1 MTFAI
6 AIFRGFLNLIY
17 AVFKLFPVRNKI
29 TLISRQSDSASE
41 DFLMLKTELKK
52 QSPDTEVKIL
62 CKKLRKSPPAL
73 FSYMGH
79 ILVQMYHIATSR
91 TVVLDSYCIPISI
104 LKQRKK
110 LRVIQ
115 IWHAMGALKKFG
127 LSIRGEE
134 EGSNPKLAK
143 AMRMHR
149 NYTCVIASG
158 KSCIKP
164 FAEAFGCSEEIIEIA
179 SLPRVDRLMSDK
191 QRQSIMDKIFD
202 RYPELKQ
209 TKDCNKKIIV
219 YAPTFRKHRDISN
232 EIVSLIREIKAEDR
246 IIVIKKHPLMEL
258 SMEESK
264 GVIIDNS
271 FSTEEMLY
279 IADFVIS
286 DYSAIVFEAALLEK
300 RMCFFAF
307 DLDEYKSSRSFY
319 LDYDSEMPGD
329 ICRTAYE
336 VETALRDSHFDVEAV
351 RRFARSYV
359 EKTDDVTKDLAG
371 IVLMKK

>member
-191 QRQSIMDKIFD
+191 QKQSVKDKIFD

-209 TKDCNKKIIV
+209 AKDYNKSIIV
-219 YAPTFRKHRDISN
+219 YAPTFRKRRDISS
-232 EIVSLIREIKAEDR
+232 EIESLIDEIKAEDR

-264 GVIIDNS
+264 GVIIDKS

-279 IADFVIS
+279 IADYVIS

-300 RMCFFAF
+300 RMCYFAF
-307 DLDEYKSSRSFY
+307 DLDEYKASRSFY
-319 LDYDSEMPGD
+319 LDYESDMPGAV
-329 ICRTAYE
+329 CRNAYE
-336 VETALRDSHFDVEAV
+336 VEAALRDFHFDVEAV

-359 EKTDDVTKDLAG
+359 EKTDDVTKNLAG

>member
-191 QRQSIMDKIFD
+191 QKQSVKDKIFD

-209 TKDCNKKIIV
+209 TKDYNKSIIV
-219 YAPTFRKHRDISN
+219 YAPTFRKHRDISS
-232 EIVSLIREIKAEDR
+232 EIESLIDEIKAEDR

-264 GVIIDNS
+264 GVIIDKF

-279 IADFVIS
+279 IADYVIS

-307 DLDEYKSSRSFY
+307 DLDEYKASRSFY
-319 LDYDSEMPGD
+319 LDYESDMPGD

-336 VETALRDSHFDVEAV
+336 VETALRDSHFDVDAV
-351 RRFARSYV
+351 RSFAHSYV
-359 EKTDDVTKDLAG
+359 EKTDYVTKELAD

>member
-52 QSPDTEVKIL
+52 QSPDTEIKIL

-164 FAEAFGCSEEIIEIA
+164 F
-179 SLPRVDRLMSDK
+179 DK
-191 QRQSIMDKIFD
+191 
-202 RYPELKQ
+202 YPELKPA
-209 TKDCNKKIIV
+209 KDCNKEIIV

-232 EIVSLIREIKAEDR
+232 EIASLVDEIKTEDR
-246 IIVIKKHPLMEL
+246 IVVIKKHPLMEL
-258 SMEESK
+258 SMDESE
-264 GVIIDNS
+264 GVIIDNF

-279 IADFVIS
+279 IADCVIS

-307 DLDEYKSSRSFY
+307 DLDEYKASRSFY

-336 VETALRDSHFDVEAV
+336 VETALRDSHFDVKAV

>member
-52 QSPDTEVKIL
+52 QSPDTEIKIL

-191 QRQSIMDKIFD
+191 QKQSVMDKIFD

-209 TKDCNKKIIV
+209 TKDCDKKIIV

-232 EIVSLIREIKAEDR
+232 EIASLVDEIKTEDR
-246 IIVIKKHPLMEL
+246 ILVIKKHPLMEL
-258 SMEESK
+258 SMDESE
-264 GVIIDNS
+264 GVIIDNF

-279 IADFVIS
+279 IADCVIS

-300 RMCFFAF
+300 HMCFYAF
-307 DLDEYKSSRSFY
+307 DLDEYKASRSFY
-319 LDYDSEMPGD
+319 LDYESDMPGAV
-329 ICRTAYE
+329 CRNAYE
-336 VETALRDSHFDVEAV
+336 VEAALRDFHFDVEAV
-351 RRFARSYV
+351 RSFAHSYV
-359 EKTDDVTKDLAG
+359 EKTDYVTKDLAG

>member
-191 QRQSIMDKIFD
+191 QKQSVKDKIFD

-209 TKDCNKKIIV
+209 AKDYNKSIIV
-219 YAPTFRKHRDISN
+219 YAPTFRKRRDISS
-232 EIVSLIREIKAEDR
+232 EIESLIDEIKAEDR

-264 GVIIDNS
+264 GVIIDKS

-279 IADFVIS
+279 IADYVIS

-300 RMCFFAF
+300 RMCYFAF
-307 DLDEYKSSRSFY
+307 DLDEYKASRSFY
-319 LDYDSEMPGD
+319 LDYESDMPGAV
-329 ICRTAYE
+329 CRNAYE
-336 VETALRDSHFDVEAV
+336 VEAALRDFHFDVEAV
-351 RRFARSYV
+351 RSFAHSYV
-359 EKTDDVTKDLAG
+359 EKTDYVTKDLAG

>member
-191 QRQSIMDKIFD
+191 QKQSVKDKIFD

-209 TKDCNKKIIV
+209 AKDYNKSIIV
-219 YAPTFRKHRDISN
+219 YAPTFRKRRDISS
-232 EIVSLIREIKAEDR
+232 EIESLIDEIKAEDR

-264 GVIIDNS
+264 GVIIDKS

-279 IADFVIS
+279 IADYVIS

-300 RMCFFAF
+300 RMCYFAF
-307 DLDEYKSSRSFY
+307 DLDEYKASRSFY

-336 VETALRDSHFDVEAV
+336 VETALRDSHFDVKAV

>member
-1 MTFAI
+1 
-6 AIFRGFLNLIY
+6 
-17 AVFKLFPVRNKI
+17 
-29 TLISRQSDSASE
+29 
-41 DFLMLKTELKK
+41 
-52 QSPDTEVKIL
+52 
-62 CKKLRKSPPAL
+62 
-73 FSYMGH
+73 
-79 ILVQMYHIATSR
+79 
-91 TVVLDSYCIPISI
+91 
-104 LKQRKK
+104 
-110 LRVIQ
+110 
-115 IWHAMGALKKFG
+115 
-127 LSIRGEE
+127 
-134 EGSNPKLAK
+134 
-143 AMRMHR
+143 MHQ

-191 QRQSIMDKIFD
+191 QKQSVKDKIFD

-209 TKDCNKKIIV
+209 AKDYNKSIIV
-219 YAPTFRKHRDISN
+219 YAPTFRKRRDISS
-232 EIVSLIREIKAEDR
+232 EIESLIDEIKAEDR

-264 GVIIDNS
+264 GVIIDKS

-279 IADFVIS
+279 IADYVIS

-300 RMCFFAF
+300 HMCFYAF
-307 DLDEYKSSRSFY
+307 DLDEYKASRSFY

>member
-62 CKKLRKSPPAL
+62 CKKLRKSPLAL

-191 QRQSIMDKIFD
+191 QKQSVKDKIFD

-209 TKDCNKKIIV
+209 AKDYNKSIIV
-219 YAPTFRKHRDISN
+219 YAPTFRKRRDISS
-232 EIVSLIREIKAEDR
+232 EIESLIDEIKAEDR

-264 GVIIDNS
+264 GVIIDKS

-279 IADFVIS
+279 IADYVIS

-300 RMCFFAF
+300 RMCYFAF
-307 DLDEYKSSRSFY
+307 DLDEYKASRSFY
-319 LDYDSEMPGD
+319 LDYESDMPGAV
-329 ICRTAYE
+329 CRNAYE
-336 VETALRDSHFDVEAV
+336 VEAALRDFHFDVEAV
-351 RRFARSYV
+351 RSFAHSYV

>member
-191 QRQSIMDKIFD
+191 QKQSVKDKIFD

-209 TKDCNKKIIV
+209 AKDYNKSIIV
-219 YAPTFRKHRDISN
+219 YAPTFRKRRDISS
-232 EIVSLIREIKAEDR
+232 EIESLIDEIKAEDR

-264 GVIIDNS
+264 GVIIDKS

-279 IADFVIS
+279 IADYVIS

-300 RMCFFAF
+300 RMCYFAF
-307 DLDEYKSSRSFY
+307 DLDEYKASRSFY

>member
-52 QSPDTEVKIL
+52 QSPDTEIKIL

-134 EGSNPKLAK
+134 E
-143 AMRMHR
+143 
-149 NYTCVIASG
+149 
-158 KSCIKP
+158 
-164 FAEAFGCSEEIIEIA
+164 EAIP
-179 SLPRVDRLMSDK
+179 SL
-191 QRQSIMDKIFD
+191 QR
-202 RYPELKQ
+202 P
-209 TKDCNKKIIV
+209 
-219 YAPTFRKHRDISN
+219 
-232 EIVSLIREIKAEDR
+232 
-246 IIVIKKHPLMEL
+246 
-258 SMEESK
+258 
-264 GVIIDNS
+264 
-271 FSTEEMLY
+271 
-279 IADFVIS
+279 
-286 DYSAIVFEAALLEK
+286 
-300 RMCFFAF
+300 
-307 DLDEYKSSRSFY
+307 
-319 LDYDSEMPGD
+319 
-329 ICRTAYE
+329 
-336 VETALRDSHFDVEAV
+336 
-351 RRFARSYV
+351 
-359 EKTDDVTKDLAG
+359 
-371 IVLMKK
+371 

>member
-191 QRQSIMDKIFD
+191 QKQSVKDKIFD

-209 TKDCNKKIIV
+209 AKDYNKSIIV
-219 YAPTFRKHRDISN
+219 YAPTFRKRRDISR
-232 EIVSLIREIKAEDR
+232 EIESLIDEIKAEDR

-264 GVIIDNS
+264 GVIIDKS

-279 IADFVIS
+279 IADYVIS

>member
-62 CKKLRKSPPAL
+62 CKKLRNSPPAL

-191 QRQSIMDKIFD
+191 QKQSVKDKIFD

-209 TKDCNKKIIV
+209 AKDYNKSIIV
-219 YAPTFRKHRDISN
+219 YAPTFRKRRDISS
-232 EIVSLIREIKAEDR
+232 EIESLIDEIKAEDR

-264 GVIIDNS
+264 GVIIDKS

-279 IADFVIS
+279 IADYVIS

-300 RMCFFAF
+300 HMCFYAF
-307 DLDEYKSSRSFY
+307 DLDEYKASRSFY

>member
-191 QRQSIMDKIFD
+191 QKQSVKDKIFD

-209 TKDCNKKIIV
+209 AKDYNKSIIV
-219 YAPTFRKHRDISN
+219 YAPTFRKRRDISS
-232 EIVSLIREIKAEDR
+232 EIESLIDEIKAEER

-258 SMEESK
+258 SMDESE
-264 GVIIDNS
+264 GVIIDNF

-279 IADFVIS
+279 IADCVIS

-300 RMCFFAF
+300 HMCFYAF
-307 DLDEYKSSRSFY
+307 DLDEYKASRSFY